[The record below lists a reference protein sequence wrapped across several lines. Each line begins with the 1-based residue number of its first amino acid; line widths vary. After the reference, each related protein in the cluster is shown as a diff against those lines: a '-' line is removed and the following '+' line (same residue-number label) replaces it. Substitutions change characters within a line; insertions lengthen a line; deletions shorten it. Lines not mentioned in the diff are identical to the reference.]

1 MIHTHTKWASR
12 AIRKMEIKVKKE
24 VNNFY
29 FIGHLRTKK
38 MRKFFRLSVFHVPNW
53 WMCERKTEN
62 DREQEEKNENIFIWP
77 SVAMRFYSVVCVYVQ
92 VSRFE
97 FKFVVHLIPS
107 GYVPTKYKLVVVY
120 SNGYARVCVCVYY
133 MFDDNKKLK
142 QENGQR
148 EEKIN
153 SIRVHTRTI
162 FGNTV
167 WKWIEGTPIY
177 TKCSTLA

>member
-38 MRKFFRLSVFHVPNW
+38 MCKFFRLSVFHVPNW

-120 SNGYARVCVCVYY
+120 SNGYARVCVCVLYVWWQQKIETGKWPTGRENQLNSCAY
-133 MFDDNKKLK
+133 AHNIRKHGLK
-142 QENGQR
+142 VNWR
-148 EEKIN
+148 
-153 SIRVHTRTI
+153 HT
-162 FGNTV
+162 NLHQV
-167 WKWIEGTPIY
+167 
-177 TKCSTLA
+177 